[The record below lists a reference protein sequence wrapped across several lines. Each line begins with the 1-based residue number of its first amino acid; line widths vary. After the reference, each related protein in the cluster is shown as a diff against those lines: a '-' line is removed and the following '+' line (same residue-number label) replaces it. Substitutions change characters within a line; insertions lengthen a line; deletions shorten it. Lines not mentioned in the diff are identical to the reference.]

1 MKNIL
6 VVGSINMDI
15 VIRVE
20 HIPKIGETVIAKE
33 VNYSFGGK
41 GANQAVAIA
50 KLGGNVTMIGRVGDD
65 NFGKELVENLD
76 KHKVKIDGVEIDK
89 TEKTGMAFIY
99 VSDKGENNISVNQGA
114 NKKLNV
120 EQINRHLDLFDA
132 ADICVLQLE
141 IPIETVKYVIEICN
155 KKNIEVILNPAPA
168 REIPEEMLNKIYILT
183 PNESE
188 LSILTKK
195 DIKVIEDID
204 NASEILLK
212 SGVQNIITT
221 LGEKGCFLKNKNESL
236 LFAAIKVNAIDTTA
250 AGDSFTGAISIA
262 LNNGKSIKEAIEYA
276 TYVSALTVTKEGAQG
291 SLPDK
296 LDVEKFINE
305 RREVHEK
312 NNFIKQ

>member
-15 VIRVE
+15 VVRVE
-20 HIPKIGETVIAKE
+20 HIPAIGETVIARE

-50 KLGGNVTMIGRVGDD
+50 KLGGNVTIIGRVGNDIHGKNLID
-65 NFGKELVENLD
+65 NLK
-76 KHKVKIDGVEIDK
+76 KHGVKISGIEIDE

-114 NKKLNV
+114 NKKLDV
-120 EQINRHLDLFDA
+120 EQINRHLDLFEETE
-132 ADICVLQLE
+132 ICVLQLE
-141 IPIETVKYVIEICN
+141 IPIETVKYVVDICN
-155 KKNIEVILNPAPA
+155 KKNIKVILNPAPA
-168 REIPEEMLNKIYILT
+168 REMPKEILKNIYILT

-195 DIKVIEDID
+195 SIETVKDVD
-204 NASEILLK
+204 NVSEVLLE

-236 LFAAIKVNAIDTTA
+236 HFAAVKVNAIDTTA
-250 AGDSFTGAISIA
+250 AGDSFTGGISVA
-262 LNNGKSIKEAIEYA
+262 LSNGKSIEEAIKFA
-276 TYVSALTVTKEGAQG
+276 TYVSALTVTKKGAQD
-291 SLPDK
+291 SLPDSVE
-296 LDVEKFINE
+296 VEKFINE
-305 RREVHEK
+305 RRG
-312 NNFIKQ
+312 N

>member
-15 VIRVE
+15 VIKVE

-65 NFGKELVENLD
+65 NFGKELIENLD
-76 KHKVKIDGVEIDK
+76 KQKVKPSGIEIDK

-114 NKKLNV
+114 NKKLDV

-132 ADICVLQLE
+132 AEICVLQLE
-141 IPIETVKYVIEICN
+141 IPIETVKYAIEICN
-155 KKNIEVILNPAPA
+155 KKNIKVILNPAPA
-168 REIPEEMLNKIYILT
+168 RKIPEEILKNIYILT

-195 DIKVIEDID
+195 NVKTIEDIN
-204 NASEILLK
+204 NASEILLE

-221 LGEKGCFLKNKNESL
+221 LGEKGCFLKNKNDSL
-236 LFAAIKVNAIDTTA
+236 HFAAVQVDAIDTTA

-262 LNNGKSIKEAIEYA
+262 LNNGKSIKEAIEFA
-276 TYVSALTVTKEGAQG
+276 TYVSALTVTKEGTQD

-296 LDVEKFINE
+296 LEVEKFINE

-312 NNFIKQ
+312 NNFA